1 MFLLTHF
8 SVIGAVDGKHVR
20 IRKFPNSGS
29 LNWNYKKFNSII
41 LLAFVDH
48 NYRWVRD
55 TCNLFIGSKWNNYF
69 ALLLKC
75 T

>member
-1 MFLLTHF
+1 MLCTIMSLHEMKKKIIVFLLTHF

-48 NYRWVRD
+48 NYRWVRG
-55 TCNLFIGSKWNNYF
+55 T
-69 ALLLKC
+69 
-75 T
+75 